1 MKRQERMTKIFTV
14 SLVVQK
20 KAALLTEVP
29 PLLAKQGNVNLTKQ

>member
-1 MKRQERMTKIFTV
+1 MKSHERVTKILTV

-20 KAALLTEVP
+20 KAALPSEVP